1 VCLCVD
7 HVRQVVSVLNLA
19 GWWINHKTTFRTLY
33 QVFLFVMAHLIS
45 SAQIERDFCV
55 ASLVLPGIRGSMDPR
70 FFQAQ
75 LCTLVNFLHLVHSE
89 DMSRKS
95 MSAQK
100 CLKRH
105 RLMI

>member
-1 VCLCVD
+1 
-7 HVRQVVSVLNLA
+7 
-19 GWWINHKTTFRTLY
+19 
-33 QVFLFVMAHLIS
+33 
-45 SAQIERDFCV
+45 
-55 ASLVLPGIRGSMDPR
+55 VLPGIRGSMDPR
-70 FFQAQ
+70 YFQAQ